1 MEDKLR
7 IGIATC
13 LLGEKV
19 RYDGGHKYDPFLVET
34 LGRWVEYVPVCPE
47 YECGLG
53 VPREALRLVGDPE
66 NPRLMT
72 IRTGIDLTGRMKQWG
87 RKRLK
92 ELEAE
97 RLCGYIFKSRSP
109 SSGLERIKVYA
120 EKGVPSNQGM
130 GLWARMFT
138 AHFPALPVQD
148 EGRLHDPAL
157 RENFIERI
165 FVMKRWR
172 EMNAEGRSLGAL
184 VDFHTRHKLLVM
196 SHSVEGYRRLGKLVA
211 AGKGK
216 PSKELFAEYLDGLSE
231 ALKLRSTLRKNRNVL
246 NHLLGYF
253 KKELSADEKFEL
265 LEVIESYALGHVPLI
280 VPMTLVNH
288 YVRKYGQPYLE
299 KQYYLNPHPLEL
311 KLRNHV

>member
-1 MEDKLR
+1 MEDKIR

-34 LGRWVEYVPVCPE
+34 LGRLVEYVPVCPE

-72 IRTGIDLTGRMKQWG
+72 IRTGIDLTGQMKQWG

-97 RLCGYIFKSRSP
+97 RLCGYIFKSKSP
-109 SSGLERIKVYA
+109 SSGLTGIKVYN

-138 AHFPALPVQD
+138 GHFPELPVED

-172 EMNAEGRSLGAL
+172 EMNAKGRSLGAL

-216 PSKELFAEYLDGLSE
+216 PRKELFAEYLKELSE
-231 ALKLRSTLRKNRNVL
+231 ALKLMSTLRKNRNVL

-253 KKELSADEKFEL
+253 KKELSADEKIEL

-280 VPMTLVNH
+280 VPVTLVSH